1 MRALPS
7 SVPITLPLTRLG
19 RLGARSNTPL
29 EVAVAE
35 LMKENETLRRELAEL
50 ETYRTLAYRDEL
62 TGLWNRRY
70 FDERLAEE
78 VSRARRDQVRLS
90 VMVAD
95 VNDLK
100 VVNDTLGHAAGD
112 RLIRWVATF
121 LKETLRAHDVCC
133 RIGGDEFAVILP
145 GVDAA
150 VCGALIVRLRA
161 SLAEASER
169 RDQPVTVS
177 LGAATYPG
185 DATGPRGLLAQ
196 ADEAMYRDK
205 RSQKSASALRTA
217 S

>member
-7 SVPITLPLTRLG
+7 LNPITLPLTRLG
-19 RLGARSNTPL
+19 RLGARSNTPMEL
-29 EVAVAE
+29 AVAE
-35 LMKENETLRRELAEL
+35 LVKENETLRRELAEL

-70 FDERLAEE
+70 FDERLTEE
-78 VSRARRDQVRLS
+78 ISRASRDQLRLS

-100 VVNDTLGHAAGD
+100 LVNDTKGHAAGD

-145 GVDAA
+145 GMEATVSE
-150 VCGALIVRLRA
+150 GLIGRLRVALAHA
-161 SLAEASER
+161 SQRLER
-169 RDQPVTVS
+169 PVTLS
-177 LGAATYPG
+177 LGAASYPG
-185 DATGPRGLLAQ
+185 DASGPRGLLAQ

-205 RSQKSASALRTA
+205 RRQKSGAAA
-217 S
+217 